1 MWEIW
6 MNRSV
11 TWTFA
16 VMVLALALLVLPGR
30 SGAQTGST
38 PAPVDTI
45 VPAPA
50 PGTLT
55 VTPGPMTAAESL
67 LAAPT
72 PFPGERWSI
81 EQTILLALERNAD
94 VRTAEARTRQA
105 SGSALSG
112 WSGIIPSLSVGADYT
127 YSIPD
132 KEASLSAARVDT
144 TGSPGVWQ
152 GSDEV
157 IGFSSKD
164 RIGSLGASL
173 TSNILSFPAIGEK
186 QRRDHV
192 RESAEL
198 EEIETRNN
206 TVFRVKRQYF
216 NLLKAERL
224 ALVARETERL
234 ARDEET
240 RAQALLDVGTVARGD
255 LLKAR
260 ARRAITQADRIRAEN
275 QVEIQASIL
284 RQIVGAPAGQRIMP
298 QSLLGET
305 VVLPDSAAVLREAL
319 QTRPL
324 IESAQEIEKAAKK
337 GLFGSKSQRLPAFS
351 GSIDFG
357 RSRFQQTLEDIQAP
371 GPVPPEL
378 DVERYNTTWQGTV
391 RASLPIFSGLQIEG
405 DVRQAK
411 GALLE
416 AEALR
421 RQREL
426 DVQVEVQQAWL
437 LLRESIQQIEV
448 TREGL
453 ASAEE
458 DYKFSKGRYDL
469 GAGTYLDLLTAEVNL
484 ANARARLIEAV
495 ADAHTAEAGLEF
507 AVGSKRY

>member
-1 MWEIW
+1 
-6 MNRSV
+6 MNRSG

-16 VMVLALALLVLPGR
+16 VMMLALALALAPR
-30 SGAQTGST
+30 SSPAQAPST
-38 PAPVDTI
+38 QAPVDTI

-50 PGTLT
+50 PAAT
-55 VTPGPMTAAESL
+55 VTPRPMTAAESL

-72 PFPGERWSI
+72 PFPGERWSL
-81 EQTILLALERNAD
+81 EQTIMMALDRNAD

-105 SGSALSG
+105 SGAALSG

-132 KEASLSAARVDT
+132 KEASISSGTVDT

-164 RIGSLGASL
+164 RVGSIGASL
-173 TSNILSFPAIGEK
+173 TSNILSLPAIGEK

-192 RESAEL
+192 RESTEL
-198 EEIETRNN
+198 EEAETRNN

-260 ARRAITQADRIRAEN
+260 ARRATTQADRIRAEN

-298 QSLLGET
+298 QSLLGESI
-305 VVLPDSAAVLREAL
+305 VLPDSAAVLREAS

-337 GLFGSKSQRLPAFS
+337 GLFGSKSQRLPAVS

-357 RSRFQQTLEDIQAP
+357 RSRFQQTLEDLQGP
-371 GPVPPEL
+371 GPLPAEL

-391 RASLPIFSGLQIEG
+391 RASLP
-405 DVRQAK
+405 
-411 GALLE
+411 
-416 AEALR
+416 
-421 RQREL
+421 
-426 DVQVEVQQAWL
+426 
-437 LLRESIQQIEV
+437 
-448 TREGL
+448 
-453 ASAEE
+453 
-458 DYKFSKGRYDL
+458 
-469 GAGTYLDLLTAEVNL
+469 
-484 ANARARLIEAV
+484 
-495 ADAHTAEAGLEF
+495 
-507 AVGSKRY
+507 

>member
-1 MWEIW
+1 
-6 MNRSV
+6 MNRSG

-16 VMVLALALLVLPGR
+16 VMMLAVALLALPGH
-30 SGAQTGST
+30 SDAQTGST
-38 PAPVDTI
+38 PAPRDSI

-50 PGTLT
+50 TGTTLT
-55 VTPGPMTAAESL
+55 PRPATAAESL

-72 PFPGERWSI
+72 PFPGERWSL
-81 EQTILLALERNAD
+81 EQTILMALDRNAD
-94 VRTAEARTRQA
+94 VRTAEARTQQA
-105 SGSALSG
+105 SASALSG
-112 WSGIIPSLSVGADYT
+112 WSGIIPSLDTGADYT

-132 KEASLSAARVDT
+132 KEASISPVDLGPPFNET
-144 TGSPGVWQ
+144 AFGLR
-152 GSDEV
+152 
-157 IGFSSKD
+157 SKD
-164 RIGSLGASL
+164 RISSIGASL
-173 TSNILSFPAIGEK
+173 TSNIISLPAIGEK

-192 RESAEL
+192 RDSAQL
-198 EEIETRNN
+198 EEAETRNN

-260 ARRAITQADRIRAEN
+260 ARRATTQADRIRAEN

-298 QSLLGET
+298 QSLLGESI
-305 VVLPDSAAVLREAL
+305 VLPDSSAVLREAL

-337 GLFGSKSQRLPAFS
+337 GLFGSKTQRLPAIS
-351 GSIDFG
+351 GSIDYG
-357 RSRFQQTLEDIQAP
+357 RTRFQQTLEDLSGQLPP
-371 GPVPPEL
+371 GSYPSE
-378 DVERYNTTWQGTV
+378 VEVDRYNTTWQGTV

-405 DVRQAK
+405 DIRQAK
-411 GALLE
+411 GAVLE

-437 LLRESIQQIEV
+437 LLRESIEQIEV
-448 TREGL
+448 AREGL

-484 ANARARLIEAV
+484 ANSRARLIEAV

>member
-1 MWEIW
+1 
-6 MNRSV
+6 MNRSR

-16 VMVLALALLVLPGR
+16 VMMLALALVLLPIR
-30 SGAQTGST
+30 SEAQAPST
-38 PAPVDTI
+38 PAPRDTI

-50 PGTLT
+50 AGTT
-55 VTPGPMTAAESL
+55 ITPRPMTAAESL

-72 PFPGERWSI
+72 PFPGERWSL
-81 EQTILLALERNAD
+81 EQTIMLALDRNAD

-105 SGSALSG
+105 SGAALSG
-112 WSGIIPSLSVGADYT
+112 WSGIIPSLSLGADYT
-127 YSIPD
+127 YQVPD
-132 KEASLSAARVDT
+132 KEASFTAVTDSVF
-144 TGSPGVWQ
+144 
-152 GSDEV
+152 
-157 IGFSSKD
+157 GFSSKD
-164 RIGSLGASL
+164 RISSLGASV
-173 TSNILSFPAIGEK
+173 TSNILSLPAIGEK

-198 EEIETRNN
+198 EEAETRNN

-260 ARRAITQADRIRAEN
+260 ARRAVTQADRIRAEN
-275 QVEIQASIL
+275 QVEIQASVL
-284 RQIVGAPAGQRIMP
+284 RQIVGAPASQRIMP

-305 VVLPDSAAVLREAL
+305 IVLPDSGAVLREAL
-319 QTRPL
+319 QARPL
-324 IESAQEIEKAAKK
+324 IESAEEIEKAAKK
-337 GLFGSKSQRLPAFS
+337 GLFGSRTQRLPQIS
-351 GSIDFG
+351 GSLDFG
-357 RSRFQQTLEDIQAP
+357 RTRFQQTLEDFQGP
-371 GPVPPEL
+371 GSNVFPPEIEL
-378 DVERYNTTWQGTV
+378 ERYSSLWTGTV

-405 DVRQAK
+405 DIRQAK
-411 GALLE
+411 GAVLE

-448 TREGL
+448 AREGL

-484 ANARARLIEAV
+484 ANSRARLIEAV

-507 AVGSKRY
+507 AVGAKRY

>member
-16 VMVLALALLVLPGR
+16 VMVLALAVAAPPSR

-38 PAPVDTI
+38 PAPADTI
-45 VPAPA
+45 VPAPE
-50 PGTLT
+50 PGTGMT
-55 VTPGPMTAAESL
+55 VAPRPMTAAESL

-72 PFPGERWSI
+72 PFPGERWSL
-81 EQTILLALERNAD
+81 ERTILLALERNAD
-94 VRTAEARTRQA
+94 VRVAEARTRQA
-105 SGSALSG
+105 SGAALSG
-112 WSGIIPSLSVGADYT
+112 WSGIIPSLSTGADYT
-127 YSIPD
+127 YQVPD
-132 KEASLSAARVDT
+132 KEASFTAVT
-144 TGSPGVWQ
+144 
-152 GSDEV
+152 DEV
-157 IGFSSKD
+157 FGFSSKD
-164 RIGSLGASL
+164 EISSLGASV
-173 TSNILSFPAIGEK
+173 TSNIISLPAIGEK

-198 EEIETRNN
+198 EEAETRNN

-216 NLLKAERL
+216 NVLKAERL

-260 ARRAITQADRIRAEN
+260 ARRATTQADRIRAEN

-284 RQIVGAPAGQRIMP
+284 RQIVGAPASQRIMP
-298 QSLLGET
+298 ESLLGESI
-305 VVLPDSAAVLREAL
+305 VLPDSAGVLREAL

-324 IESAQEIEKAAKK
+324 IESAQEIEKAARS
-337 GLFGSKSQRLPAFS
+337 GLFGSRSQRLPQIS
-351 GSIDFG
+351 GSLDYG
-357 RSRFQQTLEDIQAP
+357 RTRFQQTIEDLQGP
-371 GPVPPEL
+371 GPLPPEIEL
-378 DVERYNTTWQGTV
+378 ERYSSLWAGTI

-484 ANARARLIEAV
+484 ANSRARLIEAV

>member
-1 MWEIW
+1 
-6 MNRSV
+6 MNRSG

-16 VMVLALALLVLPGR
+16 VILLALVLAMAPGSSTAQQPSPSPTPRDSVLSTPPAAGT
-30 SGAQTGST
+30 SIT
-38 PAPVDTI
+38 PAPM
-45 VPAPA
+45 
-50 PGTLT
+50 
-55 VTPGPMTAAESL
+55 TPAESL

-72 PFPGERWSI
+72 PFPGERWSL
-81 EQTILLALERNAD
+81 EQTILLALDRNAD
-94 VRTAEARTRQA
+94 VRVAEARTRQA
-105 SGSALSG
+105 SGAALSG
-112 WSGIIPSLSVGADYT
+112 WSGIIPSLQLGADYT
-127 YSIPD
+127 YQIPD
-132 KEASLSAARVDT
+132 KEASFTAVTDS
-144 TGSPGVWQ
+144 
-152 GSDEV
+152 
-157 IGFSSKD
+157 IFGFRSKD
-164 RIGSLGASL
+164 RISSLGASV
-173 TSNILSFPAIGEK
+173 TSNIISLPAIGEK

-192 RESAEL
+192 RESAEH
-198 EEIETRNN
+198 EESETRNN

-224 ALVARETERL
+224 ALVARETEKL

-240 RAQALLDVGTVARGD
+240 RAQALLDVGTSARGD

-260 ARRAITQADRIRAEN
+260 ARRANTEADRIRAEN

-284 RQIVGAPAGQRIMP
+284 RQIVGAPASQRIMP

-305 VVLPDSAAVLREAL
+305 IVLPDSGAVLRDAL
-319 QTRPL
+319 KSRPL
-324 IESAQEIEKAAKK
+324 IESAQEIEKAARS
-337 GLFGSKSQRLPAFS
+337 GLFGSQTQRLPSIS

-357 RSRFQQTLEDIQAP
+357 RTRFQQTLEDIQGP
-371 GPVPPEL
+371 GPLPEEL
-378 DVERYNTTWQGTV
+378 EVERYNTTWQGTV

-411 GALLE
+411 GAVLE

-448 TREGL
+448 AREGL

>member
-6 MNRSV
+6 MNRSG

-16 VMVLALALLVLPGR
+16 VMLLALLAGVPAV
-30 SGAQTGST
+30 SEAQQPSPT
-38 PAPVDTI
+38 PAPRDTSLSS
-45 VPAPA
+45 PP
-50 PGTLT
+50 PSGTSI
-55 VTPGPMTAAESL
+55 TPVPMTAAESL
-67 LAAPT
+67 LAAPA
-72 PFPGERWSI
+72 PFPGERWTL
-81 EQTILLALERNAD
+81 ERTILLALERNAE
-94 VRTAEARTRQA
+94 VRVAAARTSQA
-105 SGSALSG
+105 AGSALSG
-112 WSGIIPSLSVGADYT
+112 WSGIIPSLSTGADYT
-127 YSIPD
+127 YQKPDRSASISSVNINGN
-132 KEASLSAARVDT
+132 EF
-144 TGSPGVWQ
+144 
-152 GSDEV
+152 

-164 RIGSLGASL
+164 QISSLGASV
-173 TSNILSFPAIGEK
+173 TSNILSLPAIGEK

-192 RESAEL
+192 RESAGH
-198 EEIETRNN
+198 EEAETRNN

-216 NLLKAERL
+216 NVLKAERL
-224 ALVARETERL
+224 ALVARETEKL

-240 RAQALLDVGTVARGD
+240 RAQALLDVGTSARGD
-255 LLKAR
+255 LLKAK
-260 ARRAITQADRIRAEN
+260 ARRANTEADRIRAEN

-284 RQIVGAPAGQRIMP
+284 RQIVGAPASQRIMP

-305 VVLPDSAAVLREAL
+305 IVLPDSATAMREAL
-319 QTRPL
+319 QARPL
-324 IESAQEIEKAAKK
+324 IESALEIEKAAHK
-337 GLFGSKSQRLPAFS
+337 GLFGSKTQRLPQIS
-351 GSIDFG
+351 GSVDYG
-357 RSRFQQTLEDIQAP
+357 RTKFQQTLEDLQGP
-371 GPVPPEL
+371 GPAPSEV
-378 DVERYNTTWQGTV
+378 DVERNSTLWSGTV

-405 DVRQAK
+405 DIRQAK
-411 GALLE
+411 GAVLE

-437 LLRESIQQIEV
+437 LLRESIQQIAV

>member
-1 MWEIW
+1 
-6 MNRSV
+6 MNCRRM
-11 TWTFA
+11 WTFA
-16 VMVLALALLVLPGR
+16 LMLLALLL
-30 SGAQTGST
+30 SGVPAVSEAQQSSPSPSAPRDTVNAPPQAGTSIT
-38 PAPVDTI
+38 PA
-45 VPAPA
+45 
-50 PGTLT
+50 
-55 VTPGPMTAAESL
+55 TAAESL

-72 PFPGERWSI
+72 PFPGERWSL
-81 EQTILLALERNAD
+81 EQTILLALDKNAE
-94 VRTAEARTRQA
+94 VRVAEARTRQA
-105 SGSALSG
+105 SGAALSG
-112 WSGIIPSLSVGADYT
+112 WSGIIPSLSAGADYT
-127 YSIPD
+127 YSKPD
-132 KEASLSAARVDT
+132 KNASLSSTTIDT
-144 TGSPGVWQ
+144 T
-152 GSDEV
+152 EV
-157 IGFSSKD
+157 IGFSSTD
-164 RIGSLGASL
+164 QISSLGASL
-173 TSNILSFPAIGEK
+173 TSNIISLPAIGEK

-192 RESAEL
+192 RESAEH
-198 EEIETRNN
+198 EESETRNN

-216 NLLKAERL
+216 AVLKAERL

-240 RAQALLDVGTVARGD
+240 RAQALLDVGTSARGD
-255 LLKAR
+255 LLKAK
-260 ARRAITQADRIRAEN
+260 ARRANTEADRIRAEN

-284 RQIVGAPAGQRIMP
+284 RQLVGAPASQRIMP

-305 VVLPDSAAVLREAL
+305 IVLPDSGAVLRDAL
-319 QTRPL
+319 KSRPL
-324 IESAQEIEKAAKK
+324 IESALEIEKAARS
-337 GLFGSKSQRLPAFS
+337 GLFGSRSQRLPQIS
-351 GSIDFG
+351 GSIDYG
-357 RSRFQQTLEDIQAP
+357 RTRFQQTLENLQGP
-371 GPVPPEL
+371 GPLPEEV

-411 GALLE
+411 GAVLE

-437 LLRESIQQIEV
+437 LLRESIQQIAV

-458 DYKFSKGRYDL
+458 DYKFSKGRYEL

-507 AVGSKRY
+507 AVGAKRY